1 MDQPTFFYSYC
12 LKRRVDFLGIVQG
25 REVELLKAIILGI
38 VQGLTEFL
46 PVSSSGHLVIGSELL
61 NFQEQGVA
69 FDICVHLGTLVAVV
83 VVFRTEIMAM
93 IAAPFQFMSGSREGE
108 VKRFFFWDLYIIL
121 ATLPAVVIGLT
132 FKDSIEAFFDST
144 LIAYCMLI
152 FTGIMMVCARYVP
165 ERGKTLNWWRSII
178 IGCAQA
184 LAIMP
189 GISRSG
195 STIFMGMLLGVPR
208 ETVARFSFI
217 MSIPAILGAAVL
229 QLGDFFDHPPSSD
242 TIVNLLAGA
251 IVSAIAGYLAIKLLL
266 DIIRRNRLQ
275 WFGYYCLVIASIG
288 LSYHF
293 IFAV

>member
-1 MDQPTFFYSYC
+1 M
-12 LKRRVDFLGIVQG
+12 
-25 REVELLKAIILGI
+25 ELVKAIILGI

-69 FDICVHLGTLVAVV
+69 FDICLHLGTLVAVV
-83 VVFRTEIMAM
+83 VVFRQEIMAM
-93 IAAPFQFMSGSREGE
+93 IAAPFQFASGIRDDE
-108 VKRFFFWDLYIIL
+108 VRHFFLWDVYVIL
-121 ATLPAVVIGLT
+121 ATLPAVVVGLSC
-132 FKDSIEAFFDST
+132 KDTIESFFGST

-152 FTGIMMVCARYVP
+152 VTGLMMVCAQFIP
-165 ERGKTLNWWRSII
+165 EKGKSLTWWRSVL

-184 LAIMP
+184 FAIMP

-217 MSIPAILGAAVL
+217 MSIPAIVGAAVL
-229 QLGDFFDHPPSSD
+229 QLGDFFENPPASG
-242 TIVNLLAGA
+242 TVFNLLAGA
-251 IVSAIAGYLAIKLLL
+251 VVSAIAGYLAIKLLL

-275 WFGYYCLVIASIG
+275 WFGYYCLVIAFIG
-288 LSYHF
+288 LMYHF
-293 IFAV
+293 FFAA